1 VTPGAPVHL
10 RPLDL
15 RDAPAVFALSRAI
28 VADRRGVVLDDDE
41 LSLERTEAA
50 LQRHLDA
57 GPDALVLGALRASPD
72 GALALL
78 GTVDV
83 HRHPLRR
90 LRHGAVLTIGVH
102 PAAQGQG
109 LGRRLMRAAL
119 GWADAAGIAR
129 VELFVLADNARAI
142 GLYTSLGFVEEGRR
156 RGFCAADDGGWV
168 DHLVM
173 AVHPGPTAER
183 FAATMRG

>member
-1 VTPGAPVHL
+1 MTPGSPVHL

-15 RDAPAVFALSRAI
+15 RDAPAVFALNRAI
-28 VADRRGVVLDDDE
+28 VADGRGVVLDDDE
-41 LSLERTEAA
+41 LSLERTEAQ

-57 GPDALVLGALRASPD
+57 GPEALTLGALRAGPD
-72 GALALL
+72 GAPALL

-109 LGRRLMRAAL
+109 LGRRLMQAAL
-119 GWADAAGIAR
+119 GWADAVGLER

-142 GLYTSLGFVEEGRR
+142 SLYTSLGFVEEGRR
-156 RGFCAADDGGWV
+156 RGFCAGEDGGRV
-168 DHLVM
+168 DDLTM
-173 AVHPGPTAER
+173 ARRRPGGA
-183 FAATMRG
+183 

>member
-1 VTPGAPVHL
+1 MSPGAPVRL

-15 RDAPAVFALSRAI
+15 RDAPAVFALNRAI
-28 VADRRGVVLDDDE
+28 VADGRGVVLDEDE
-41 LSLERTEAA
+41 LSLERTEAS

-57 GPDALVLGALRASPD
+57 GPDALVLGAVAP
-72 GALALL
+72 GPGGGLL
-78 GTVDV
+78 GTVDL

-109 LGRRLMRAAL
+109 LGRRLMQAAL

-129 VELFVLADNARAI
+129 IELFVLADNARAI
-142 GLYTSLGFVEEGRR
+142 RLYTSLGFVEEGRR
-156 RGFCAADDGGWV
+156 RGFCAADGGGWV
-168 DHLVM
+168 DDLTM
-173 AVHPGPTAER
+173 ARRPPGGA
-183 FAATMRG
+183 